1 MLTKGD
7 NLKRIRIKVFLYT
20 RLGGVS
26 VYGDFATTQLVYTVR
41 VYFYLLSSMLH
52 IYFYEVDFETC
63 LKRIYRYLNLEY
75 LHTTEN
81 TFHGKRCTYELFLT
95 KYFSTILMNMF

>member
-26 VYGDFATTQLVYTVR
+26 VYGDFATTQFVYTVR
-41 VYFYLLSSMLH
+41 VYFLFT
-52 IYFYEVDFETC
+52 I
-63 LKRIYRYLNLEY
+63 EY
-75 LHTTEN
+75 A
-81 TFHGKRCTYELFLT
+81 TYIFLR
-95 KYFSTILMNMF
+95 SGL